1 MKMNEKG
8 VLIVLSGPSGSGK
21 DTVLDEIAKIIPIQ
35 RSISMTTREKRVNE
49 ANNIDYIF
57 VDRDHFEKCI
67 RDEDVLEYVEY
78 SGNYYGTPKGPID
91 KWLEEGKTVVLKIEV
106 RGAEN
111 IKKIYPNAVTVFIVP
126 PSFETLENRLRR
138 RNSEKEEDISKRL
151 ETARYEI
158 SCAHDFDYVI
168 INDELDD
175 AISDL
180 NTIIK
185 AERLKNNK
193 MKFFKSEV

>member
-1 MKMNEKG
+1 MNEKG

>member
-1 MKMNEKG
+1 MLKNNG

-21 DTVLDEIAKIIPIQ
+21 DTVLDELAKNVPIQ
-35 RSISMTTREKRVNE
+35 RSISMTTREKRENE
-49 ANNIDYIF
+49 SNNVDYIF

-67 RDEDVLEYVEY
+67 ENEDVLEYVEY

-91 KWLEEGKTVVLKIEV
+91 KWLEEGKTVILKIEV
-106 RGAEN
+106 RGAAN
-111 IKKIYPNAVTVFIVP
+111 IKRIYPDAVTVFIVP
-126 PSFETLENRLRR
+126 PSFETLESRLRG

-158 SCAHDFDYVI
+158 GKAADFDYVI
-168 INDELDD
+168 INDELEN

-180 NTIIK
+180 DTIIK
-185 AERLKNNK
+185 AERLKNQK
-193 MKFFKSEV
+193 MKNFKSEV

>member
-1 MKMNEKG
+1 MNEKG

-126 PSFETLENRLRR
+126 PSFETLEKRLRR

-151 ETARYEI
+151 ETAKHEI